1 MLFFLLTRLFSLLA
15 LFALFNAGDGST
27 NTQTCMV
34 CGNGGASWLC
44 PTGFQES
51 GVACDGTTSKD
62 QQGCTLATSPAPTD
76 EPIDSTPA
84 PATSVPAPAASVP
97 APATSV
103 PAPATSVPE
112 TNYLVH
118 HNILMQGISASTFND
133 DTLMVESFRQ
143 AVAIVVGVPE
153 TDIIHVLASDSKRR
167 RLSDAKCDV
176 AYDVK
181 VKSEAEEDTMKK
193 QMNTKMENSTAFTTK
208 LQTRMEANNV
218 VSVPSNSITA
228 DTTTNKATAATEDP
242 EDQPN
247 QPTDPNKGNPNEGPK
262 KDDPKKENPK
272 NSNSGGRNSNTNDDG
287 SSADG
292 TSASGDGKDDTTG
305 AVVGGVVGG
314 LVVLALVVAAVLVVR
329 RRKNP
334 YSNRKK
340 LVDTQLSNIEGVELA
355 TNPMDS
361 GNKNEFP
368 AIALKGKPPAPL
380 NMPMPCDVPG
390 WEMYMDNESGQ
401 AYYTNTATKETTWH
415 KPDNTGKQKG
425 AVNVVTTGV
434 VGRS

>member
-1 MLFFLLTRLFSLLA
+1 
-15 LFALFNAGDGST
+15 
-27 NTQTCMV
+27 
-34 CGNGGASWLC
+34 
-44 PTGFQES
+44 
-51 GVACDGTTSKD
+51 
-62 QQGCTLATSPAPTD
+62 
-76 EPIDSTPA
+76 
-84 PATSVPAPAASVP
+84 
-97 APATSV
+97 
-103 PAPATSVPE
+103 
-112 TNYLVH
+112 
-118 HNILMQGISASTFND
+118 
-133 DTLMVESFRQ
+133 
-143 AVAIVVGVPE
+143 VPE

-262 KDDPKKENPK
+262 KDDPKKENPE
-272 NSNSGGRNSNTNDDG
+272 NSNSGGKNSNTNDDG

-314 LVVLALVVAAVLVVR
+314 LVVLALVVAAVLVVQ

-368 AIALKGKPPAPL
+368 AIALEGKPPAPL

-434 VGRS
+434 VDRS

>member
-1 MLFFLLTRLFSLLA
+1 
-15 LFALFNAGDGST
+15 
-27 NTQTCMV
+27 MV

-62 QQGCTLATSPAPTD
+62 QQGCTLATSPAPTN
-76 EPIDSTPA
+76 EPIDSTPAPAALVPA

-97 APATSV
+97 APAASV
-103 PAPATSVPE
+103 PAPAASVPE

-242 EDQPN
+242 EDQP
-247 QPTDPNKGNPNEGPK
+247 TDPNTGNSNKEPK
-262 KDDPKKENPK
+262 KDDPKKENPE
-272 NSNSGGRNSNTNDDG
+272 NSNSGGKNSNTNDDG

-340 LVDTQLSNIEGVELA
+340 LVETQLSNIEGVELA
-355 TNPMDS
+355 MNPMES
-361 GNKNEFP
+361 GKNKNEFP
-368 AIALKGKPPAPL
+368 AIALEEKPAAPL

-390 WEMYMDNESGQ
+390 WEMYMDNKSGQ

-415 KPDNTGKQKG
+415 KPDNTGKQKE

>member
-1 MLFFLLTRLFSLLA
+1 
-15 LFALFNAGDGST
+15 
-27 NTQTCMV
+27 
-34 CGNGGASWLC
+34 
-44 PTGFQES
+44 
-51 GVACDGTTSKD
+51 
-62 QQGCTLATSPAPTD
+62 
-76 EPIDSTPA
+76 
-84 PATSVPAPAASVP
+84 
-97 APATSV
+97 
-103 PAPATSVPE
+103 
-112 TNYLVH
+112 
-118 HNILMQGISASTFND
+118 MQGISASTFNG

-143 AVAIVVGVPE
+143 AVALVVGVPD

-208 LQTRMEANNV
+208 LQTRMEVNNV

-247 QPTDPNKGNPNEGPK
+247 QPTDPNKDNPNEEPK
-262 KDDPKKENPK
+262 KDDPKKENPE
-272 NSNSGGRNSNTNDDG
+272 NSNNDGKNSNTNDDG

-314 LVVLALVVAAVLVVR
+314 LVVVALVVAAILVVR

-340 LVDTQLSNIEGVELA
+340 MVDTQLSNIEGVELA

-368 AIALKGKPPAPL
+368 AIALEGKPPAPL

-415 KPDNTGKQKG
+415 KPDNTGKQKE

>member
-1 MLFFLLTRLFSLLA
+1 M
-15 LFALFNAGDGST
+15 
-27 NTQTCMV
+27 
-34 CGNGGASWLC
+34 C

-62 QQGCTLATSPAPTD
+62 QQGCTLATSPAPTN
-76 EPIDSTPA
+76 EPIDSTPAPAALVPA

-97 APATSV
+97 APA
-103 PAPATSVPE
+103 ASVPE

-242 EDQPN
+242 EDQP
-247 QPTDPNKGNPNEGPK
+247 TDPDTGNSNKEPK
-262 KDDPKKENPK
+262 KDDPKKENPE
-272 NSNSGGRNSNTNDDG
+272 NSNSGGKNSNTNDDG

-340 LVDTQLSNIEGVELA
+340 MVDTQLSNIEGVELA

-368 AIALKGKPPAPL
+368 AIALEEKPPAPL

-401 AYYTNTATKETTWH
+401 AYYTNTATKETMWK
-415 KPDNTGKQKG
+415 KPDSTGKQNG
-425 AVNVVTTGV
+425 AMNGV
-434 VGRS
+434 VDRS